1 MCCLAHYAARLT
13 FFFSCFNAFSRVDIR
28 VDVKIPGGVNAYVV
42 DLRGERCECT
52 SSIHTIS
59 LFLQDSRHEATLEMW
74 QETYVSAL
82 LRAILYSDDATYFL
96 DAYRKLDPIPSPEG
110 EIRFLQAAEALF
122 SKGQSHRYRCDLFF
136 ESNVLSG
143 WQVGSDPEIQVATLV
158 SNHLTA
164 GIMKYFGDSGR
175 YQQAA
180 NLFEKLAVKEP
191 EVSSLLA
198 KSYIGMS
205 EFYFPMST

>member
-1 MCCLAHYAARLT
+1 MMLL
-13 FFFSCFNAFSRVDIR
+13 
-28 VDVKIPGGVNAYVV
+28 
-42 DLRGERCECT
+42 
-52 SSIHTIS
+52 IS
-59 LFLQDSRHEATLEMW
+59 LMRIENL
-74 QETYVSAL
+74 
-82 LRAILYSDDATYFL
+82 
-96 DAYRKLDPIPSPEG
+96 IPSHP
-110 EIRFLQAAEALF
+110 LKAKSVF
-122 SKGQSHRYRCDLFF
+122 SKQQKLSFQKVTLIIICQCPL
-136 ESNVLSG
+136 NLNALSG

-180 NLFEKLAVKEP
+180 NLFEKLAVKDP

-205 EFYFPMST
+205 AFSCCQYRRDSS